1 MQPDNDTLRC
11 IVNSMDSSNIYAT
24 MVDGKVLYENGKY
37 NLDVDIDDLVQQ
49 ATKSIYRIK
58 NANKL

>member
-1 MQPDNDTLRC
+1 
-11 IVNSMDSSNIYAT
+11 MDSSNIYAT

-37 NLDVDIDDLVQQ
+37 NLDIDVDNLVQQ